1 MRNQDIRINLTV
13 SLEDVFYGTS
23 KEVVIKTPT
32 GTNQNVKIDIPKAC
46 DNGTQIRFS
55 GLGSKL
61 HEDLRP
67 GDLYVILTVS
77 AHKNFTQKGKDLYT
91 NVDIDI
97 FDALLGTKI
106 EVEHFENAITVKVPP
121 LTQQDD
127 VIRVKGKG
135 MQLNDGTT
143 GNLYI
148 KLNYQIPKQLTDEQK
163 ELLEKVRSK

>member
-1 MRNQDIRINLTV
+1 MKNKNYYMLAKTMFGLEEILAEELTQLGAQNIKILNRAVSFKGDKGFMYKANLNLRTALRIL
-13 SLEDVFYGTS
+13 
-23 KEVVIKTPT
+23 KPIKHFQTY
-32 GTNQNVKIDIPKAC
+32 N
-46 DNGTQIRFS
+46 
-55 GLGSKL
+55 
-61 HEDLRP
+61 E
-67 GDLYVILTVS
+67 
-77 AHKNFTQKGKDLYT
+77 KDLYT